1 MHDAAPSTTRKSLAL
16 ATPAELV
23 AALRDDNMF
32 WRERAQRKLVER
44 ATGRADGGRDVVPA
58 LIELV
63 RDVSV
68 DAVGLNPGA
77 IHALWTVKQLGALE
91 GPAAESLAVATA
103 QAALLHPSVGVRMN
117 AVKVLPR
124 DQGSLA
130 KLAGSG
136 VATDP
141 SALVRLAVLESL
153 SEWTPSPEAGSL
165 VNQLLADPRTLQ
177 DPVLADAATSAAAVQ
192 AATVLPV
199 LVLDLLPA
207 DGPKKAKPEPRRLA
221 IIERVADH
229 VARGADA
236 TVVGAMLVQLRDAA
250 PEVAAA
256 ALLGLARGWPKGTA
270 AALGPDAEAAITA
283 LVDTL
288 PAASQGQLVTLVQHT
303 GSQALDSQIGRI
315 SEALLSEM
323 DRAESPDANRAE
335 SAERLVTLRPADPV
349 VVEAI
354 VSRVGGRAS
363 PELSAGL
370 IAAIGKSTA
379 VEAPAAILD
388 RLAALTPQVRE
399 AAVRTVLANRAW
411 AAQLVER
418 LEEGTV
424 SLGDIPIVERVKLT
438 DHPDRA
444 IRDRAKKILA
454 AGGGLPNAD
463 RQKVI
468 DEILPVVR
476 AGGDAARGKLVFK
489 EQCGKCHIHAGE
501 GGKVGPELTGMAVHP
516 AHELLIHILD
526 PNRSVEGNYRAY
538 TVSTDDGRVV
548 TGLLAAESKTAVELV
563 DAEGKRVAIQ
573 RDEIDAFQPS
583 PNSLMPVGFEKQI
596 KPEGFADLLA
606 FLTTRGK
613 FVPLSLEKVATAVST
628 KGMFYDQHA
637 GGERLV
643 FADWQPKT
651 FQGVPF
657 TLVDP
662 QGQSVSNVVML
673 HGPNGYLA
681 PKMPK
686 SVSLTLASPVKAI
699 HLLGGVAGW
708 GFPAGA
714 KGSTS
719 MIVRLVYADGQK
731 EDHPLV
737 NGEQIADYIRR
748 VDVPQSEFAFDLG
761 GRQLRYLRIQPKRLE
776 PLTAIEFVKGDDGT
790 APIVMAVTAEMP

>member
-1 MHDAAPSTTRKSLAL
+1 M
-16 ATPAELV
+16 
-23 AALRDDNMF
+23 
-32 WRERAQRKLVER
+32 
-44 ATGRADGGRDVVPA
+44 
-58 LIELV
+58 
-63 RDVSV
+63 
-68 DAVGLNPGA
+68 
-77 IHALWTVKQLGALE
+77 
-91 GPAAESLAVATA
+91 
-103 QAALLHPSVGVRMN
+103 
-117 AVKVLPR
+117 
-124 DQGSLA
+124 
-130 KLAGSG
+130 
-136 VATDP
+136 
-141 SALVRLAVLESL
+141 
-153 SEWTPSPEAGSL
+153 
-165 VNQLLADPRTLQ
+165 
-177 DPVLADAATSAAAVQ
+177 
-192 AATVLPV
+192 
-199 LVLDLLPA
+199 
-207 DGPKKAKPEPRRLA
+207 
-221 IIERVADH
+221 
-229 VARGADA
+229 
-236 TVVGAMLVQLRDAA
+236 
-250 PEVAAA
+250 
-256 ALLGLARGWPKGTA
+256 
-270 AALGPDAEAAITA
+270 
-283 LVDTL
+283 
-288 PAASQGQLVTLVQHT
+288 
-303 GSQALDSQIGRI
+303 
-315 SEALLSEM
+315 
-323 DRAESPDANRAE
+323 
-335 SAERLVTLRPADPV
+335 
-349 VVEAI
+349 
-354 VSRVGGRAS
+354 
-363 PELSAGL
+363 
-370 IAAIGKSTA
+370 
-379 VEAPAAILD
+379 EAPAAILD

-418 LEEGTV
+418 LEKGMV

-489 EQCGKCHIHAGE
+489 EQCGKCHMHAGE

-548 TGLLAAESKTAVELV
+548 TGLLAAESKTAIELV

-606 FLTTRGK
+606 FLTARGK

-643 FADWQPKT
+643 FADWKPKT

-662 QGQSVSNVVML
+662 QGQSVPNVVML
-673 HGPNGYLA
+673 HGRNGYLA

-737 NGEQIADYIRR
+737 NGEHIADYIRR

-761 GRQLRYLRIQPKRLE
+761 GRQLRYLRIQPKRPE

-790 APIVMAVTAEMP
+790 APIVMAVTAEMQ